1 MLNMTELRERAETAV
16 RATRRDVAGLAEE
29 DVQRLVHELQVQEI
43 ELEMQNESLV
53 STHREL
59 EKSREQY
66 RDLYDFAPV
75 GYLTVDLHG
84 AIQQANAA
92 AMSMLGVARARLI
105 GRPFALFVAQEDL
118 QLLHDHLQRAK
129 LDPHTQTVDEL
140 RLSRPD
146 RSKIRVRL
154 DTNPAPSGASEFFV
168 VLTTVGRPSRAAE
181 ISRAAEASAR
191 VSQEI
196 EARVAARTAELEAR
210 NRELETASQ
219 ARTRSEQSQR
229 DAERMQSLGVMAG
242 GIAHDFNNLL
252 VSVLGNADLLL
263 HAGDLTEEARESVGL
278 IKRAARNASDLTR
291 QLLVYA
297 GQGHATMGP
306 VLVSRILKESVE
318 LLRSATP
325 SGIDIHVLTPG
336 ELPFV
341 TGDRGQIQQVI
352 FNLVRNAIDSMGDQ
366 GLIIIRARS
375 ETIDADALA
384 TFSHASAAL
393 PGEFV
398 VLQVQDTGSG
408 IAANHLTHIFDPFF
422 TTKFAGRGLGLA
434 SVLGIVQGHHGA
446 LRVRT
451 SIGEGTL
458 FELAFPQAAPLR
470 YSDTPAALR
479 EAEWTGTGPALL
491 IDDDDSVRDALEQ
504 LLSMR
509 GFQVTAA
516 ASGEEGLAL
525 FGAADPPFQLVV
537 LDWMM
542 PGLGGPDVLAA
553 LRAQRADVPVV
564 LVSGLRAD
572 TLAVDD
578 THAVRVQKPMTLA
591 ELRAAV
597 RAVSSPER
605 LIPRDA
611 SEP

>member
-1 MLNMTELRERAETAV
+1 
-16 RATRRDVAGLAEE
+16 
-29 DVQRLVHELQVQEI
+29 
-43 ELEMQNESLV
+43 
-53 STHREL
+53 
-59 EKSREQY
+59 
-66 RDLYDFAPV
+66 
-75 GYLTVDLHG
+75 
-84 AIQQANAA
+84 
-92 AMSMLGVARARLI
+92 
-105 GRPFALFVAQEDL
+105 
-118 QLLHDHLQRAK
+118 
-129 LDPHTQTVDEL
+129 
-140 RLSRPD
+140 
-146 RSKIRVRL
+146 
-154 DTNPAPSGASEFFV
+154 
-168 VLTTVGRPSRAAE
+168 
-181 ISRAAEASAR
+181 
-191 VSQEI
+191 
-196 EARVAARTAELEAR
+196 
-210 NRELETASQ
+210 
-219 ARTRSEQSQR
+219 
-229 DAERMQSLGVMAG
+229 
-242 GIAHDFNNLL
+242 
-252 VSVLGNADLLL
+252 LGNADLLL
-263 HAGDLTEEARESVGL
+263 HAGDLSEEARESVGL

-306 VLVSRILKESVE
+306 VLMSRLLKDSVE

-336 ELPFV
+336 ELPLV
-341 TGDRGQIQQVI
+341 MGDRGQIQQVI
-352 FNLVRNAIDSMGDQ
+352 FNLVRNAIDSIGDQ
-366 GLIIIRARS
+366 GLIIIRARG

-408 IAANHLTHIFDPFF
+408 IAASDLPHIFDPFF

-446 LRVRT
+446 LRVQ
-451 SIGEGTL
+451 SGVGEGSL
-458 FELAFPQAAPLR
+458 FELAFPLAAPLR
-470 YSDTPAALR
+470 HSDTPGALR
-479 EAEWTGTGPALL
+479 EADWTGSGPALL

-504 LLSMR
+504 LLSML

-542 PGLGGPDVLAA
+542 PGLGGPDVLAS

-578 THAVRVQKPMTLA
+578 TRAVRVQKPMTLA

-605 LIPRDA
+605 LTPADA
-611 SEP
+611 GER